1 MSAHYRPVDVV
12 GCMLEEGSAVASLKP
27 LEDLTNAVCCKGHLN
42 LSFSVTPI
50 KRHDQ

>member
-12 GCMLEEGSAVASLKP
+12 GYMLEAGTAVFKS
-27 LEDLTNAVCCKGHLN
+27 LEDLANAVCCKGHLN
-42 LSFSVTPI
+42 LFFSVTPI